1 MLQAKRPQAAGDGRL
16 IVEGIRIYLINVFKN
31 IIRIEFFRPL
41 SEPLNL
47 LRKQLQFLYGYVL
60 GFLMALTTL
69 LCYDHFLLQAA
80 QTRQHSTITENW
92 HSSSIS
98 TSHRPQNNSNT
109 LQQHLIEEVRVLCMV
124 LTTPAQHETHAAH
137 VKATW
142 GKRCTRLVFLSS
154 ETDVKLGAV
163 SVVESASDTYDLLWH
178 KVRQGFRYVYAQYY
192 GDYDWFLKADDDTY
206 VIMENLRYSLYT
218 YQPEMSVFFGYEL
231 MQQNVRV
238 GSHFY

>member
-192 GDYDWFLKADDDTY
+192 GDYDWFLKADDDT
-206 VIMENLRYSLYT
+206 
-218 YQPEMSVFFGYEL
+218 
-231 MQQNVRV
+231 
-238 GSHFY
+238 